1 MARIGR
7 RWVAP
12 TTRLYVAHSKAVN
25 DSEAQIQRGPHAIR
39 MRIHT
44 SEERYSGGET
54 IYKLKQPRG
63 DKDYVMA
70 KPYILEPN
78 ITLTIATYPQPSSA
92 GAIGEVLDSQW
103 EGMRHR
109 DIGNAQAW
117 YYREDKVLV
126 LWECDIFEWARQD
139 KDPSENEVLTTVWT
153 GFERWL
159 LERFKATEMVV
170 TPSWEPVYTNEV
182 WQRFLITQG
191 YTPFAKE
198 AFIKEITR

>member
-1 MARIGR
+1 MTEREQEIDPYWQEDIAIG
-7 RWVAP
+7 
-12 TTRLYVAHSKAVN
+12 
-25 DSEAQIQRGPHAIR
+25 EALVQRQEHTIR

-54 IYKLKQPRG
+54 IYKLTHPRG
-63 DKDYVMA
+63 SKDYVMA
-70 KPYILEPN
+70 KPYILVPE
-78 ITLTIATYPQPSSA
+78 ITLTIATYPQPSQE
-92 GAIGEVLDSQW
+92 GAIGEVLDSEWQ
-103 EGMRHR
+103 GMKHQ
-109 DIGNAQAW
+109 DIGNSQAW

-139 KDPSENEVLTTVWT
+139 KEPAENEVLKTVWT

-159 LERFKATEMVV
+159 LERFKATERLV
-170 TPSWEPVYTNEV
+170 TPSWEPVYENEA

-198 AFIKEITR
+198 AFIKEITT